1 MITIC
6 SVPAQ
11 VQPCSTDRSSH
22 TQCHFYTFA
31 YPPSLFCS
39 VPTQVQP
46 CSISHTSCTQYHF
59 YICLHSPPPCSALFP
74 HRFSPVALVR
84 PPTLAASTLQTSLL
98 CSFIWRSKRGGQMP
112 QLQALK
118 RRRKGT
124 AVWKKRQQQVEKKLY
139 CCGVVTNSAGPL
151 FFLTLFLLKIASY
164 NLLLPAFFVVP
175 VARCH
180 VFFISCL
187 CVHYTMIV
195 SLRRAFT

>member
-1 MITIC
+1 MITICSVPAQVQPCSTDRSSRTQCHFYISLHFTPPLLC

-124 AVWKKRQQQVEKKLY
+124 AV
-139 CCGVVTNSAGPL
+139 
-151 FFLTLFLLKIASY
+151 
-164 NLLLPAFFVVP
+164 
-175 VARCH
+175 
-180 VFFISCL
+180 
-187 CVHYTMIV
+187 
-195 SLRRAFT
+195 